1 MSSFR
6 VAGSDRKDACTS
18 TQEGLRIIEQL
29 QSFLVHQGE
38 EIDALKQTIRA
49 LELERDALIGE
60 GKLPYEMKWRN
71 AATQTEASCKCYTA
85 ASQIDT
91 PHPE

>member
-1 MSSFR
+1 MSSLR

-29 QSFLVHQGE
+29 QSFLVHQNEGIE
-38 EIDALKQTIRA
+38 ALKQTIRI
-49 LELERDALIGE
+49 LESERDALISE
-60 GKLPYEMKWRN
+60 RKSHYDMKWQD

-85 ASQIDT
+85 ASEIDT
-91 PHPE
+91 PQPE